1 MECFIFSAGLVLKK
15 EEGCVRVSVC
25 VCVCVNMCVC
35 VCVCVGLFTPP
46 LSPLSHEILQ
56 HFSDGGGGKGGAGD
70 VTQRCLRL
78 TVKRKYTVI

>member
-1 MECFIFSAGLVLKK
+1 MCACACES
-15 EEGCVRVSVC
+15 

-56 HFSDGGGGKGGAGD
+56 HFSDGGGGGKGGGG
-70 VTQRCLRL
+70 RCN
-78 TVKRKYTVI
+78 TKVS